1 MLSYVRERCAYY
13 GKDKLVI
20 HRETFIVLLMTN
32 TLIALMK
39 TNVILHFLRTKLTF
53 ILFSKVFKI
62 NNFKIEL
69 VYVLII

>member
-32 TLIALMK
+32 
-39 TNVILHFLRTKLTF
+39 V
-53 ILFSKVFKI
+53 
-62 NNFKIEL
+62 
-69 VYVLII
+69 